1 MTQHARYD
9 VTMDDL
15 SDGQVIQ
22 LLQAHLA
29 EMHKYSPPESIHAL
43 DVAALKNPALQ
54 FWSARQE
61 HQVIGCG
68 ALKTLNPHDLEIKS
82 MKVADAARGL
92 GVGQAILKVLIE
104 HALNRDATTVYLET
118 GTHDAFLPARRLYE
132 KFGFTPCAAFGDYKP
147 DPYSVFYRKELV

>member
-1 MTQHARYD
+1 MTPTARYD
-9 VTMDDL
+9 VTKDDL

-22 LLQAHLA
+22 LLKLHLA
-29 EMHKYSPPESIHAL
+29 QMYKYSPPESIHAL

-68 ALKTLNPHDLEIKS
+68 ALKNLNPHEFEVKS

-92 GVGQAILKVLIE
+92 GVGQAILEALIE
-104 HALNRDATTVYLET
+104 HALNRDATTMYLET

-132 KFGFTPCAAFGDYKP
+132 KFGFTPCSAFGNYKP
-147 DPYSVFYRKELV
+147 DTYSVFYRKEFL